1 VSSVSAHGSAMS
13 RYYAWHSRIYDA
25 TRWAFLFDRDAILED
40 LKLAPGQTVVE
51 IGSGTGR
58 NIEGI
63 VRRVGAE
70 GEVLG
75 VDCAAPMIAQ
85 CTRRIQKLGLKNVRL
100 VDAEYGRIPLVPGRA
115 DAVLMSY
122 SLSMIPAW
130 EAVLECAH
138 RELKPGGR
146 IGVVDFCME
155 DRTAAT
161 RGFSRWMAAN
171 HVMLDRRYRETL
183 SSVFRPLQ
191 CITRKTF
198 GGLWYYYRFI
208 GQRG

>member
-1 VSSVSAHGSAMS
+1 MS

-25 TRWAFLFDRDAILED
+25 TRWAFLFDRDAILDD
-40 LKLAPGQTVVE
+40 LKLAPGQRVVE
-51 IGSGTGR
+51 IGCGTGR
-58 NIEGI
+58 NLEKII
-63 VRRVGAE
+63 RRVGAQ
-70 GEVLG
+70 GEALG
-75 VDCAAPMIAQ
+75 VDCAAPMIARSA
-85 CTRRIQKLGLKNVRL
+85 CRIQKLGFTNVRL
-100 VDAEYGRIPLVPGRA
+100 LDTEYGRTPVAPGRA

-130 EAVLECAH
+130 EAALECAY

-155 DRTAAT
+155 ERTAAT
-161 RGFSRWMAAN
+161 KGFSQWMATN

-191 CITRKTF
+191 CITRKAF
-198 GGLWYYYRFI
+198 GGLWYYYRFV
-208 GQRG
+208 GERG